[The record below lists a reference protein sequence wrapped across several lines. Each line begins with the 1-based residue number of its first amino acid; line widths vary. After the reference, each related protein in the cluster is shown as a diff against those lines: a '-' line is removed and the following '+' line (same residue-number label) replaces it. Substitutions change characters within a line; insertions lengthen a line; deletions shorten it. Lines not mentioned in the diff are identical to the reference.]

1 MASGTAGER
10 ERADRAAAR
19 AAHGVGQL
27 RERLEGKRICICA
40 GPGGVGKTTVSAA
53 LALGL
58 AAEGRRVAVVT
69 IDPARRLAGALG
81 LRPGH
86 AAGAKAAGAPLQ
98 VPAALLD
105 AAGIELAGE
114 LWAVTLEARGTF
126 DRLVEELA
134 PDRRTREAVRSNRVY
149 RELIAG
155 EAGSQ
160 EIAAVAELYA
170 LARSGRFEAIVLDTP
185 PAVHA
190 IDFLEAPA
198 KLASFLESRAIAM
211 FLAAAGVQEDEAP
224 AAAGGRARS
233 VARALPRAI
242 RTRALS
248 SATAILLALFARAT
262 GLEVV
267 SELADFLRV
276 IALAGD
282 PLRARAHAV
291 EALLREDDATF
302 LIVTTPEHGPARE
315 AQALHRRLLDLG
327 LPYGGLVVNRVHS
340 GQAPSLSEARARASL
355 TRVAGVKMGAR
366 LAANLSD
373 FAKLAQG
380 DAAVVEALCDSLA
393 ERAPIC
399 VPQVEGEIEDLRA
412 LADLA
417 QRLLGAGGRPAGGA
431 GAGPP

>member
-1 MASGTAGER
+1 MRPPGARRPRIGAMAPGTAGER

-86 AAGAKAAGAPLQ
+86 PAGPKAAGAPLQ
-98 VPAALLD
+98 VPAALLE

-211 FLAAAGVQEDEAP
+211 FLAAAG
-224 AAAGGRARS
+224 GRARS

-315 AQALHRRLLDLG
+315 AQALHQRLLDLG

-355 TRVAGVKMGAR
+355 ARVAGVKMGAR

-393 ERAPIC
+393 EGAPIC

-417 QRLLGAGGRPAGGA
+417 QRLLGAGE
-431 GAGPP
+431 